1 MGQTSNTPFEKENDI
16 LSLLEQ
22 EKDEKRKCV
31 LRRILEIR
39 KIL

>member
-1 MGQTSNTPFEKENDI
+1 MSNTPFEKENDI
-16 LSLLEQ
+16 VALLEV
-22 EKDEKRKCV
+22 EKDEKRKCI